1 MSTETVT
8 TPSEHVSTKFSYR
21 SQGIMSFKGQD
32 QLVKTLL
39 RLLGL
44 GVVGLLILMI
54 LLLTKESFIAIE
66 EFGLEFITTS
76 YWNPVLEEFGGLAFI
91 YGTLV
96 TSFIAILLSV
106 PISILVALFIQEI
119 CPKNIGQVLGLLV
132 EMIAAIP
139 SIVFGLWGL
148 FFLAPVVREHITPF
162 LKSTLGFLPI
172 FQGPSFGIGILTAS
186 IILAIMITP
195 TITSLCREIF
205 KVIPLH
211 QKEAAL
217 ALGATRYEAIK
228 IAILGP
234 SLSGMI
240 GASVLGLGRALG
252 ETMAVAMVIGNS
264 PAIVASIFA
273 PGATLASVIA
283 NEYAES
289 TSDMHVAA
297 LCLIGMVLFV
307 ITFIVNFFARAVI
320 WHYSKKVRG

>member
-1 MSTETVT
+1 MNS
-8 TPSEHVSTKFSYR
+8 SSHKLQLSGDKKYLL
-21 SQGIMSFKGQD
+21 SFKSQD
-32 QLVKTLL
+32 SLSKLLL
-39 RLLGL
+39 RS
-44 GVVGLLILMI
+44 VAWTVIGLLTIMII
-54 LLLTKESFIAIE
+54 LLTRESFIAIE

-96 TSFIAILLSV
+96 TSFIAILLAA
-106 PISILVALFIQEI
+106 PLSILVALFIQEV
-119 CPKNIGQVLGLLV
+119 CPDWIGKTLGLLV

-148 FFLAPVVREHITPF
+148 FFLAPIVREYIAPF
-162 LKSTLGFLPI
+162 LRQTFGFLPI
-172 FQGPSFGIGILTAS
+172 FQGPSFGIGVLTAS
-186 IILAIMITP
+186 IILAIMIVP
-195 TITSLCREIF
+195 TITSLCREVF
-205 KVIPLH
+205 KVVPSH
-211 QKEAAL
+211 QREAAL
-217 ALGATRYEAIK
+217 ALGATRFEMMK
-228 IAILGP
+228 IAVFSP
-234 SLSGMI
+234 SLSGII

-297 LCLIGMVLFV
+297 LCLIGLVLFV
-307 ITFIVNFFARAVI
+307 ITFIVNFIARGVI
-320 WHYSKKVRG
+320 WHYTRKQGNR